1 MASAA
6 DLFGFD
12 TVTLK
17 GDPLDRAKAALRI
30 ARLHVRL
37 ANADTDSWRLEAVL
51 SEIEDEIGV
60 HITRIDDA
68 VTDDLDD
75 LEASGEAYRLR
86 QAELPLRVA

>member
-17 GDPLDRAKAALRI
+17 GGPLDRAKAALRV

-37 ANADTDSWRLEAVL
+37 ANADTNNWRLEDVL
-51 SEIEDEIGV
+51 SEIEDGIAV
-60 HITRIDDA
+60 HISRIDGAVMDDA
-68 VTDDLDD
+68 DD
-75 LEASGEAYRLR
+75 LEASGDAAALR
-86 QAELPLRVA
+86 QAELPLQAA